1 MKLVILD
8 RDGVINHDSAEYIRS
23 PQEWRPIEGSL
34 EAIANL
40 HQNGFVICVATNQAG
55 VGRGLYSLQDLEQ
68 IHSKMLQQVA
78 DSGGKITRVFYCP
91 HHPDEDCL
99 CRKPRPGLI
108 HQIADYLQ
116 APVEGVPL
124 VGDKLTDIQAAIAA
138 GCKPILVNEASADQT
153 LLLPRYPDV
162 PRYPNLAAAATAII
176 AGKV

>member
-8 RDGVINHDSAEYIRS
+8 RDGVINHDSREYIKS
-23 PQEWRPIEGSL
+23 PQEWHPIEGSL

-40 HQNGFVICVATNQAG
+40 HQNGFIICVATNQAG
-55 VGRGLYSLQDLEQ
+55 IGRGLYSRQDLDR
-68 IHSKMLQQVA
+68 IHSKMLQQVTA
-78 DSGGKITRVFYCP
+78 GGGKITRVFYCP

-124 VGDKLTDIQAAIAA
+124 VGDKLSDIQAGIAA
-138 GCKPILVNEASADQT
+138 GCRPILVNFAGAKQT
-153 LLLPRYPDV
+153 LLQPPYADV
-162 PRYPNLAAAATAII
+162 PVYPNLAAAAIAII
-176 AGKV
+176 AGKI

>member
-8 RDGVINHDSAEYIRS
+8 RDGVINHDSHEYIKS

-40 HQNGFVICVATNQAG
+40 HQNGFIICVATNQSG
-55 VGRGLYSLQDLEQ
+55 IGRGRYSLQDLER
-68 IHSKMLQQVA
+68 IHGTMLQHVA
-78 DSGGKITRVFYCP
+78 ARGATITRVFYCP

-138 GCKPILVNEASADQT
+138 GCRPILVNGAGADQT
-153 LLLPRYPDV
+153 LLQPPYPDV
-162 PRYPNLAAAATAII
+162 PVYPNLAAAATAII
-176 AGKV
+176 AGNI